1 MLNTQ
6 LNYDYGCFYQ
16 RQLGIMDYVKA
27 HPEIKLSVVELDENL
42 ENTAVQRPAIEEL
55 MQKDPEITAIFATCD
70 LYALGIYSY
79 AKDHDLKI
87 PDDLSVLGF
96 GDQLFASLM
105 NPPLSTFSESAE
117 DIGDDLIKL
126 VLEVLQNPNKSVQ
139 NTFVSPKM
147 VCRGSVTKIR
157 GFL

>member
-1 MLNTQ
+1 M
-6 LNYDYGCFYQ
+6 YRC
-16 RQLGIMDYVKA
+16 A
-27 HPEIKLSVVELDENL
+27 
-42 ENTAVQRPAIEEL
+42 
-55 MQKDPEITAIFATCD
+55 CD
-70 LYALGIYSY
+70 LYAMGIYSY
-79 AKDHDLKI
+79 AKDHNLKI

-117 DIGDDLIKL
+117 DIGDYLIKL

-147 VCRGSVTKIR
+147 VCRGSVIPCKKKEK
-157 GFL
+157 L